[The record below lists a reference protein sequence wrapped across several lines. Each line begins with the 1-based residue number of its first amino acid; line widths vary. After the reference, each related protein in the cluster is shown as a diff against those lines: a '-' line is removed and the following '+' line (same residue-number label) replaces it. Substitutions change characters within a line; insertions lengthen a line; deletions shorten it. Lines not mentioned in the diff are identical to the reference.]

1 MLPDAPEP
9 TTEDSLA
16 GIALRLDSLVQRFEQ
31 HPIEQ
36 VRQEALEM
44 LGLVDALHREG
55 INRMVELLWTG
66 SPAVLEKALHDPA
79 INIVLQLYDLVPG
92 DPEPTEQA
100 EMALSQVRPYIESH
114 GGAVD
119 ILDVVDGVV
128 HLRLSGSCQGCAGS
142 AMTLKRGIEAAL
154 REGFPGFQSIEVH
167 EPVDVTKRKLPANFI
182 PLQQAGTAQRT
193 LNRPVFTSVARA
205 EDLSPGSLMGVQVG
219 DKRILLCNV
228 GGEVY
233 AYGNECPGSG
243 LPLDEGVLSDVVLV
257 CPWHNCAFDARTGR
271 RVDSGTGRLQV
282 IPVAVRDGEI
292 QLALNVEP
300 VALG

>member
-1 MLPDAPEP
+1 MNDITPEENLPQ
-9 TTEDSLA
+9 
-16 GIALRLDSLVQRFEQ
+16 IAIRLDSLIQGFEQ

-36 VRQEALEM
+36 VREQALEM

-79 INIVLQLYDLVPG
+79 INMLLQLYDLAPG
-92 DPEPTEQA
+92 ELEPREQA
-100 EMALSQVRPYIESH
+100 EMALMHVRPYIESH

-128 HLRLSGSCQGCAGS
+128 HLRLSGACQGCAGS

-154 REGFPGFQSIEVH
+154 REGFPGFQGIEVH
-167 EPVDVTKRKLPANFI
+167 APVDLTRRKLPSNFI
-182 PLQQAGTAQRT
+182 PLQQVGAGQRT
-193 LNRPVFTSVARA
+193 LNRPVFTTVARA
-205 EDLSPGSLMGVQVG
+205 ESLPPGSLMGVEVG
-219 DKRILLCNV
+219 ARRVLLCNV
-228 GGEVY
+228 GGEIY
-233 AYGNECPGSG
+233 AYGNECPGSA

-271 RVDSGTGRLQV
+271 RVDNGTDRLQV

-300 VALG
+300 VPLG